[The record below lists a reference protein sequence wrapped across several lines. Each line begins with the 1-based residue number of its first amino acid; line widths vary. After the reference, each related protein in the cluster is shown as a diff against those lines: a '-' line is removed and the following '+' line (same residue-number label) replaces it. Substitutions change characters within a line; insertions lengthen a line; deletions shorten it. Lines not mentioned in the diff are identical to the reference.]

1 MKNLRNK
8 NGITLLELV
17 ITIVVMMILVISITS
32 SISSTLEI
40 KKYYAVKEDII
51 ALTESI
57 QKYYET
63 NGSIPSSETVSF
75 DIDTLNSSDKNP
87 NDNGVYYKID
97 IDKLLAFDSTIELNN
112 PEDTYLVNEQ
122 SLTVY
127 YKDGVKLDGKIHYTV
142 VDDFSGGSFAESY
155 YSNTDLPVI
164 SAVTL
169 KSSGQQE
176 NRASVGDT
184 VTLKMIANYTFT
196 TEPTVT
202 INGQEVSAIW
212 NGKVGTAT
220 YAITLDDTAKQ
231 NGEKIA
237 IKISGY
243 SADGKDG
250 KEITDVT
257 FGKGVSIYAK
267 TLVEL
272 YKEGYLE
279 TGDWVNYQN
288 PTTVSADVKATDSN
302 YSDTGYTSPASKTGM
317 STADGYTEDI
327 NQEYSLKNNGVQV
340 NWRILGLSEDGE
352 QLLLTTGSPLQR
364 TWDSSQSKGESNSP
378 YFYLRGA
385 KGCAYDYGI
394 AELNK
399 ICAIYKNEF
408 AGEIRSININDIN
421 RLCNVVVDVSNKKVT
436 KASDRST
443 NIDKYGNIG
452 TTKSYPTSLYPTQ
465 YETPEDYIVGD
476 KKTTLNSF
484 SKIGDTYYY
493 EGSAAIDST
502 SALYGMLFA
511 KTERTSDGGHKYY
524 WLASRAVW
532 AYSDCCG
539 WGPGAVGG
547 KEVVSEYDNLFTS
560 HGLSSNDDSYAIR
573 PVVYLKTNVTISDI
587 PKIDTQTTG
596 EEDW

>member
-1 MKNLRNK
+1 MKNLK
-8 NGITLLELV
+8 SSKGIALLELA
-17 ITIVVMMILVISITS
+17 ITIVIMMILVIALTTSITS
-32 SISSTLEI
+32 TLETRR
-40 KKYYAVKEDII
+40 YYAVKEDII

-57 QKYYET
+57 QKYYVA
-63 NGSIPSSETVSF
+63 NGSVPSSETVSF

-97 IDKLLAFDSTIELNN
+97 IDKLSAFDSTIELNN

-127 YKDGVKLDGKIHYTV
+127 YEDGVKLDGKIHYTV

-155 YSNTDLPVI
+155 YSNTDLPII

-184 VTLKMIANYTFT
+184 VTLKMIANYTLT

-202 INGQEVSAIW
+202 INGQKVSATW

-220 YAITLDDTAKQ
+220 YIVSLTDAAQED
-231 NGEKIA
+231 GEKIA
-237 IKISGY
+237 IKVSGY

-302 YSDTGYTSPASKTGM
+302 YSDTGYTSPASRTGM

-364 TWDSSQSKGESNSP
+364 TWNSTQSSSASNSK

-385 KGCAYDYGI
+385 KSCAYDYGI

-399 ICAIYKNEF
+399 ICAMYTNNLADKV
-408 AGEIRSININDIN
+408 RSLTIDDIN
-421 RLCNVVVDVSNKKVT
+421 RLCNVVVDISNKKVT
-436 KASDRST
+436 KESDTST
-443 NIDKYGNIG
+443 NIDKRGNIG
-452 TTKSYPTSLYPTQ
+452 TTYSYPTSRYPTQ
-465 YETPEDYIVGD
+465 YESPEDYIAGNKV
-476 KKTTLNSF
+476 TTLNSF
-484 SKIGDTYYY
+484 SKISDSYYY
-493 EGSAAIDST
+493 VGSDAIDST
-502 SALYGMLFA
+502 TALYDILFNNTA
-511 KTERTSDGGHKYY
+511 Y
-524 WLASRAVW
+524 WLASRSASVGS
-532 AYSDCCG
+532 ACFS
-539 WGPGAVGG
+539 WGPGHVDNGEANSEFANIFYSIGESHCYENAV
-547 KEVVSEYDNLFTS
+547 
-560 HGLSSNDDSYAIR
+560 R
-573 PVVYLKTNVTISDI
+573 PIVYLKSNVTISDI

>member
-51 ALTESI
+51 ALTENV

-63 NGSIPSSETVSF
+63 NGSVPSSETVSF

-127 YKDGVKLDGKIHYTV
+127 YEDGVKLDGKIHYTV
-142 VDDFSGGSFAESY
+142 VDDFSGGSFAENY
-155 YSNTDLPVI
+155 YSNTDLPII

-184 VTLKMIANYTFT
+184 VTLKMIANYTLT

-202 INGQEVSAIW
+202 INGQEVSATW

-220 YAITLDDTAKQ
+220 YDITLDDTAKQ

-237 IKISGY
+237 IKISDY

-302 YSDTGYTSPASKTGM
+302 YSDTGYTSSASRTGM

-399 ICAIYKNEF
+399 ICAMYTNNLADKV
-408 AGEIRSININDIN
+408 RSLTIDDIN
-421 RLCNVVVDVSNKKVT
+421 RLCNVVVDISNKKVT
-436 KASDRST
+436 KASDTLT
-443 NIDKYGNIG
+443 NIAGGCIG
-452 TTKSYPTSLYPTQ
+452 KSQT
-465 YETPEDYIVGD
+465 YENQFESPEAYIADSTDTGKTASFEKMGD
-476 KKTTLNSF
+476 EYIYKAK
-484 SKIGDTYYY
+484 
-493 EGSAAIDST
+493 EVIDS
-502 SALYGMLFA
+502 SLALYDVLFA
-511 KTERTSDGGHKYY
+511 RTGQTDGDYRYY
-524 WLASRAVW
+524 WLASRVVSVYSTTCCWCPDHVGFDLVGSHDDAFLQLF
-532 AYSDCCG
+532 YSDGYSRDDCL
-539 WGPGAVGG
+539 AV
-547 KEVVSEYDNLFTS
+547 
-560 HGLSSNDDSYAIR
+560 R
-573 PVVYLKTNVTISDI
+573 PVIYLKSDVTVDQLQ
-587 PKIDTQTTG
+587 KVDTPTSG
-596 EEDW
+596 EEAWNYS

>member
-1 MKNLRNK
+1 MKNLK
-8 NGITLLELV
+8 SSKGIALLELA
-17 ITIVVMMILVISITS
+17 ITIVIMMILVIALTTSITS
-32 SISSTLEI
+32 TLETRR
-40 KKYYAVKEDII
+40 YYAVKEDII

-57 QKYYET
+57 QKYYVA
-63 NGSIPSSETVSF
+63 NGSVPSSETVSF

-97 IDKLLAFDSTIELNN
+97 IDKLSAFDSTIELNN

-127 YKDGVKLDGKIHYTV
+127 YEDGVKLDGKIHYTV

-155 YSNTDLPVI
+155 YSNTDLPII

-169 KSSGQQE
+169 KSNGQQE

-184 VTLKMIANYTFT
+184 VTLKMIANYTLT

-202 INGQEVSAIW
+202 INGQEVGATW

-288 PTTVSADVKATDSN
+288 PTTVSADVKTTDSN
-302 YSDTGYTSPASKTGM
+302 YSDTGYTSPASRTGM

-364 TWDSSQSKGESNSP
+364 TWNSSGDNFDSNSK

-385 KGCAYDYGI
+385 KGTSKQYGI
-394 AELNK
+394 AELDK

-408 AGEIRSININDIN
+408 AEKVRSINIDDIN
-421 RLCNVVVDVSNKKVT
+421 RLCNVVVDIANKKVT
-436 KASDRST
+436 KASDTST
-443 NIDKYGNIG
+443 NIDKMENIG
-452 TTKSYPTSLYPTQ
+452 TSQT
-465 YETPEDYIVGD
+465 YENQFESPEAYIAD
-476 KKTTLNSF
+476 KTDTGKTTSF
-484 SKIGDTYYY
+484 TKISNAYSY
-493 EGSAAIDST
+493 EGSDAIDST
-502 SALYGMLFA
+502 SALYDILFSN
-511 KTERTSDGGHKYY
+511 TETKAY
-524 WLASRAVW
+524 WLTSHTVYTAPL
-532 AYSDCCG
+532 CCS
-539 WGPGAVGG
+539 WGPGWVYNEMVRASNTLFRSDEYSISSVGAV
-547 KEVVSEYDNLFTS
+547 
-560 HGLSSNDDSYAIR
+560 R
-573 PVVYLKTNVTISDI
+573 PIVYLKSNVTISDI
-587 PKIDTQTTG
+587 QKIDTPTTG
-596 EEDW
+596 EEAWPVYTSPV